1 MHFNPAIFLT
11 VISISFLTGW
21 YILATI
27 RKRRNLKWLRW
38 LHVAVSATAVAGV
51 LPMSFVA
58 LGEVSESL
66 FCAEMK
72 MLVFFISI
80 VFSQAVFILFD
91 LIARIPCLFHKKRI
105 KALSYVGLA
114 LGSLTFL
121 TVWWGALINR
131 YRIDVVPVEV
141 TVAGL
146 PDSFDGYT
154 IAQISDLHVGTYAG
168 DTAFVGRVV
177 DRINSLH
184 PDLIVFTGDLV
195 NRRST
200 EAEPFM
206 AVLSRLSAP
215 DGQFAILGNHDYADY
230 FYSPAEN
237 EKKLADRRNL
247 RQLYDASTLRLLSD
261 EHTFLRR
268 GSDSIA
274 LIGVQNIG
282 VGRFPA
288 YGSLESAYPDLSDP
302 TVKILLSHDPAHWHH
317 DIADNPATNIALTLS
332 GHTHAMQTRIL
343 GFSPASFIYD
353 DYEGL
358 HADKDGRQQ
367 LYINIGVGTVGTPM
381 RIGATPEIT
390 LITLKK
396 KNPQ

>member
-1 MHFNPAIFLT
+1 MHFNPVIFLT
-11 VISISFLTGW
+11 VLSISFLTGW
-21 YILATI
+21 YILAAI
-27 RKRRNLKWLRW
+27 RKRHNRKWLRV
-38 LHVAVSATAVAGV
+38 LHIAVSASAVAGV

-58 LGEVSESL
+58 MGEVSESL
-66 FCAEMK
+66 FDAEMW
-72 MLVFFISI
+72 MIVYFISI
-80 VFSQAVFILFD
+80 VFSQTLFILFD
-91 LIARIPCLFHKKRI
+91 LIARIPVLFHKKRI
-105 KALSYVGLA
+105 KALTYTGVA

-131 YRIDVVPVEV
+131 FRIDVVPVEV
-141 TVAGL
+141 QIAGL
-146 PDSFDGYT
+146 PDSFDSYT
-154 IAQISDLHVGTYAG
+154 IAQISDLHVGSYAG
-168 DTAFVGRVV
+168 DTAFVGRLV
-177 DRINSLH
+177 DRINALN

-206 AVLSRLSAP
+206 GVLSRLSAP

-230 FYSPAEN
+230 FYSPSETG
-237 EKKLADRRNL
+237 KKLADRRHL
-247 RQLYDASTLRLLSD
+247 RDLYAGSSLQLLSD
-261 EHTFLRR
+261 EHRFIHR
-268 GSDSIA
+268 GTDSIA

-288 YGSLESAYPDLSDP
+288 YGSLEKAYPDLSDP

-317 DIADNPATNIALTLS
+317 DIADNPGSNIALTLS

-343 GFSPASFIYD
+343 GFSPAAFIYD

-358 HADKDGRQQ
+358 HADNDGRQQ
-367 LYINIGVGTVGTPM
+367 LYINIGAGTVGTPM
-381 RIGATPEIT
+381 RIGATPELT

-396 KNPQ
+396 KNQQ